1 MASPVHCVTAS
12 SSRTDQSRILRPF
25 APLLSGQARHLPHA
39 FTTLIRTMSPFAI
52 YHAHLLQ
59 FPSRNHLGGL
69 AISNAAKNTP
79 RAALEDVG
87 CCQGRHSDVRVHVRV
102 RPRSLLPSATSP
114 SRHRDGWLC
123 RAKPFRLA
131 LASPSSR
138 ATVQWDQAASS
149 PQRNSRRPGVDST
162 ESAGGR
168 PAALA
173 GVSVLV
179 FGTIGVVPGPRCPAK
194 FYVLCPPHPPRE
206 PHRVVGRKQG
216 VRRMGGCA
224 AELPDCGPPGRIR
237 AVATQSIAGLL
248 RRSFCRACVQP
259 TCSMTMGADTD
270 TDQEQVQ
277 ASPYASTTI
286 DGGDGPECH
295 IYGATQPATGQYDES
310 RGHEDLGLGICG
322 DRSEGP

>member
-39 FTTLIRTMSPFAI
+39 FTTLIGTMSRFAI

-59 FPSRNHLGGL
+59 FPSRNHLGRRERE
-69 AISNAAKNTP
+69 AILCRCMHISK
-79 RAALEDVG
+79 
-87 CCQGRHSDVRVHVRV
+87 
-102 RPRSLLPSATSP
+102 SP
-114 SRHRDGWLC
+114 SQTPPKTR
-123 RAKPFRLA
+123 RALHLKMSVVA
-131 LASPSSR
+131 KV
-138 ATVQWDQAASS
+138 ATLTSECTSESGHDLS
-149 PQRNSRRPGVDST
+149 SRRPPRRLDIMMDGCAEPSRSGLPSPHPHLERPSSGIKPPPHLNVT
-162 ESAGGR
+162 AGGRALTRRRGPCSARGR

-173 GVSVLV
+173 GVSVLASA

-194 FYVLCPPHPPRE
+194 FYVLCPPHPLHE
-206 PHRVVGRKQG
+206 PHRVVGCDQG
-216 VRRMGGCA
+216 VRRMGGC
-224 AELPDCGPPGRIR
+224 
-237 AVATQSIAGLL
+237 AGLL

-286 DGGDGPECH
+286 DGGDGPKCH
-295 IYGATQPATGQYDES
+295 IYGAAQPATQYDES